1 MQSPNSHLAEA
12 ITKIVLTL
20 IFLGGIVW
28 FVTVGVTLGGGGI
41 ENFRIEWLDWALL
54 SFATFRLGRLIA
66 YDRVAEPLRAPFTR
80 TVRDLTG
87 AGNTVVPKGKG
98 VQRALGQLIS
108 CPICAGTWVAAGL
121 VVLMYYFPGPTHA
134 FLVMTAAIGGAEL
147 IHNATEAFC
156 WTGTVNRARAGRIF
170 NDRGEEDQND

>member
-1 MQSPNSHLAEA
+1 MQSPKSQFAEA
-12 ITKIVLTL
+12 ATKVALTI

-28 FVTVGVTLGGGGI
+28 FVTAGSSIGGKGI
-41 ENFRIEWLDWALL
+41 ENFRIDWLDLTLL

-66 YDRVAEPLRAPFTR
+66 YDRVAEPLRAPFTK
-80 TVRDLTG
+80 TVRDLSG

-98 VQRALGQLIS
+98 VRRALGQLIS
-108 CPICAGTWVAAGL
+108 CPICAGTWVAAFL
-121 VVLMYYFPGPTHA
+121 VVLMYYFPGPAHA

-170 NDRGEEDQND
+170 NDRSEEDQND